1 MASISSSFILFAS
14 SSSFTSYLINISMT
28 LSSKLQLI
36 CYIAVAFTGVIAA
49 TDLVFIFILV
59 IALLEELHA
68 SVMTIPVCIL
78 AIYLSH
84 IASFLSSNFTLAYTT
99 HRLIAVFFPIKAT
112 TVLKQRTNRIL
123 ALILLTFV
131 CLFYSLAFSVT
142 TTTTTF
148 RANTANIV
156 NCEEDRVKPLIFPFL
171 VLDTLFT
178 FIIPFSSV
186 SFMNSAIVY
195 KLQTK
200 LTFNNKLSTSS
211 SAILITTP
219 SIKLPGPSSTE
230 TTQAAQLNN
239 GYAMVNNNNNITS
252 SESHRLLHNQ
262 NRILLCVR
270 PMQRYKRTTS
280 RSVPC
285 LSTQRQTS
293 MYPKSASFHIR
304 SAQCRA
310 TASAKTTK
318 MLLAASTVFLV
329 FYFPCHFLLFCFLF
343 SKRQPSW
350 MLDVLNIARLWFFA
364 LFCANFLFM
373 LYVVN
378 DFVMKL
384 FVCLAVHS
392 FDVTLKHRNKK
403 NYTNVKIAFI

>member
-1 MASISSSFILFAS
+1 R
-14 SSSFTSYLINISMT
+14 
-28 LSSKLQLI
+28 
-36 CYIAVAFTGVIAA
+36 
-49 TDLVFIFILV
+49 IF
-59 IALLEELHA
+59 
-68 SVMTIPVCIL
+68 
-78 AIYLSH
+78 
-84 IASFLSSNFTLAYTT
+84 SNQSNNS
-99 HRLIAVFFPIKAT
+99 
-112 TVLKQRTNRIL
+112 LKQRTNRIL

>member
-36 CYIAVAFTGVIAA
+36 CYIAVTFTGVIAA

-186 SFMNSAIVY
+186 SFMNSAIVC

>member
-1 MASISSSFILFAS
+1 
-14 SSSFTSYLINISMT
+14 
-28 LSSKLQLI
+28 
-36 CYIAVAFTGVIAA
+36 
-49 TDLVFIFILV
+49 
-59 IALLEELHA
+59 
-68 SVMTIPVCIL
+68 
-78 AIYLSH
+78 
-84 IASFLSSNFTLAYTT
+84 
-99 HRLIAVFFPIKAT
+99 
-112 TVLKQRTNRIL
+112 
-123 ALILLTFV
+123 
-131 CLFYSLAFSVT
+131 
-142 TTTTTF
+142 
-148 RANTANIV
+148 
-156 NCEEDRVKPLIFPFL
+156 
-171 VLDTLFT
+171 
-178 FIIPFSSV
+178 
-186 SFMNSAIVY
+186 MNSAIVC

>member
-186 SFMNSAIVY
+186 SFMNSAIVC